1 MRILVTTGR
10 KAGRM
15 GANIDDANTRP
26 STSNELLQVSN
37 SGKVFNVR
45 RVSLGVQLG
54 ERVSVAS
61 CSQADLYVG

>member
-1 MRILVTTGR
+1 
-10 KAGRM
+10 M
-15 GANIDDANTRP
+15 GANTDDANTRP
-26 STSNELLQVSN
+26 STSNELLQVGN